1 MVANSHAQVIYML
14 SETQARDAV
23 IKETNK
29 YVGKVYAMVGDR
41 TGDSNSKKNSEIKD
55 VELSWGKRKKIKAI
69 NYNKKIES
77 ASFVEL

>member
-1 MVANSHAQVIYML
+1 ML

-55 VELSWGKRKKIKAI
+55 VELSWGKRKKIKASLFKGAF
-69 NYNKKIES
+69 YFG
-77 ASFVEL
+77 SFPLK